1 VLETTSED
9 VDVTDDTAPSE
20 PVVTMTVE
28 KTLVEDATSAD
39 VIVVNEVFSLVDNDD
54 DDDDNDSSLLWLPE
68 DPAADVG
75 VPLVIVAADVVAEVM
90 VVGVLSDVVIDVLVL
105 VVSLVIVV
113 SELESEVEDAAAE
126 DVTPV
131 PNCRLWNMPSRIG
144 ESMMGLAAAVADAIM
159 AVTNSGNV

>member
-1 VLETTSED
+1 MLETTSED

>member
-159 AVTNSGNV
+159 AVTNSGNI